1 MQLLLCYPASMSEVG
16 PRKPPEAVPEV
27 GSEAPGSRWLTMP
40 VIGALLGMSER
51 AARDWVRRHDLPTHG
66 TRPVR
71 VSEQVVL
78 AQMAAEER
86 VTRKPPEVA
95 GSREPIEAEYRVTPE
110 DLQVAIERTGAKY
123 INDFTGLYEM
133 INEALA
139 KQYEARLA
147 ERDLA
152 LAAKDET
159 IATQRLALASQAD
172 RLAEQQAVLAET
184 RRRAEAIG
192 AEYVRRREED
202 ERERLKAA
210 QAALDPPGSTEA
222 AGAINP
228 RSEAPEGFWARVRRV
243 FTGDLSDLRPAA
255 RHLSATPYQRRAL
268 GATGHR
274 DRRGGADRPPRSA
287 YRPVAARRKAGVAQ
301 RPRVAYC
308 PCRPLLLWLM

>member
-1 MQLLLCYPASMSEVG
+1 
-16 PRKPPEAVPEV
+16 
-27 GSEAPGSRWLTMP
+27 MP

-95 GSREPIEAEYRVTPE
+95 PEASGSAPEAPGSREPIEAEYRVTPE
-110 DLQVAIERTGAKY
+110 DLQVAIGRTGAKY

-243 FTGDLSDLRPAA
+243 FTGD
-255 RHLSATPYQRRAL
+255 
-268 GATGHR
+268 
-274 DRRGGADRPPRSA
+274 GG
-287 YRPVAARRKAGVAQ
+287 
-301 RPRVAYC
+301 
-308 PCRPLLLWLM
+308 